1 MKREKN
7 ILKKSE
13 DTEIKG
19 LNNLARILYVG
30 DDTGLL
36 KKLNMTIHI
45 QEDIISM
52 PSQRRPK
59 NKRKR
64 NPETDLKGVVIIED
78 EESEEEKDIHYM
90 EEQPV
95 IRTRPIASLKQI
107 GKSGA

>member
-52 PSQRRPK
+52 PS
-59 NKRKR
+59 
-64 NPETDLKGVVIIED
+64 
-78 EESEEEKDIHYM
+78 
-90 EEQPV
+90 
-95 IRTRPIASLKQI
+95 
-107 GKSGA
+107 